1 MARNWTFGQKI
12 GAGFAASLAL
22 TALVAAV
29 AIWSLERVASVKDQ
43 VITQTAPNLG
53 DLTELSLLQELAGRA
68 VGEYARDGAQR
79 DLERT
84 RAAQARRNELLRAL
98 AERMGSDEGRN
109 RARHIEGQVQAL
121 QAIADRVIAA
131 RTTGAVAERA
141 MRLVEDEYR
150 PAEATLVLALRSF
163 QDYVAD
169 QQRAATQSSTAV
181 AETAVILTWALA
193 AAALLVGVIV
203 SVLLV
208 RTLAQQ
214 IGAAIQ
220 HVHTSSTELQ
230 ASAGQQ
236 AASAKEQATATS
248 EISTT
253 INELLATTRQVAES
267 AQRVARVADE
277 AAESARG
284 GNDTMSQ
291 AQSAAGLVRRQINL
305 VVDHMLEL
313 GRKSQ
318 QIGGILELINELAEQ
333 TNILAINASIES
345 AGAGEAGRRFAVVA
359 DEIRNLADRVGGS
372 AKEVRALIEEIRAA
386 VNATVMATEDGS
398 KAVERAIGRFDEVA
412 ATFARIG
419 LQVGTTSEAA
429 QEIEMST
436 KQQSTAVEQVD
447 GAVTNIAQSARQTET
462 SAQITLQTSSQLT
475 ELSRRLALL
484 IRSEAA

>member
-1 MARNWTFGQKI
+1 MGRNWTFGKKI
-12 GAGFAASLAL
+12 GVGFAASLAL
-22 TALVAAV
+22 TAVVAGV
-29 AIWSLERVASVKDQ
+29 AIWSLGRVTTVKDE
-43 VITQTAPNLG
+43 VINQTAPNLS
-53 DLTELSLLQELAGRA
+53 DLTEMSLLQELAGRS
-68 VGEYARDGAQR
+68 VGEYARDGAER
-79 DLERT
+79 DLERL

-98 AERMGSDEGRN
+98 PERMLTDEGRV
-109 RARHIEGQVQAL
+109 RARQIEGQVQAL
-121 QAIADRVIAA
+121 QGIADRVIAA
-131 RTTGAVAERA
+131 RTTQTGADGAVRIKA
-141 MRLVEDEYR
+141 DEYD
-150 PAEATLVLALRSF
+150 PAEATLALALRSF
-163 QDYVAD
+163 RDYLEG
-169 QQRAATQSSTAV
+169 QQRASTESSTAV
-181 AETAVILTWALA
+181 ADTAVVVTWALA
-193 AAALLVGVIV
+193 IAALLVGVIV

-220 HVHTSSTELQ
+220 HVHSSSTELQ

-277 AAESARG
+277 AASSARG

-305 VVDHMLEL
+305 MVDHMLEL

-345 AGAGEAGRRFAVVA
+345 AGAGESGRRFAVVA

-398 KAVERAIGRFDEVA
+398 KAVERAVGRFDELA

-436 KQQSTAVEQVD
+436 KQQATAVEQVD
-447 GAVTNIAQSARQTET
+447 GAVTNIAQSARQTES